1 MKFTTTAI
9 ALVVLLA
16 ACSDD
21 EPSGPSEMPD
31 TPQADVTI
39 RATPQITFDP
49 GNITVEL
56 NQEVEFDFE
65 SVAHNVF
72 FVDVPGRP
80 ADIPG
85 FNSNTTATRVFTTEG
100 TFPYDCTI
108 HPGMSGTVVVQGTNS
123 GVDVGY
129 AERAGP

>member
-1 MKFTTTAI
+1 MKLTTIPI
-9 ALVVLLA
+9 AMVVLLA

-31 TPQADVTI
+31 TPQAATI
-39 RATPQITFDP
+39 QATPQITFDP
-49 GNITVEL
+49 GNITVEV
-56 NQEVEFDFE
+56 NQEVDWNFE
-65 SVAHNVF
+65 SVPHNVF
-72 FVDVPGRP
+72 FADVLGRP

-85 FNSNTTATRVFTTEG
+85 FNSNTTVTRVFTTEG
-100 TFPYDCTI
+100 TFPYDCRI
-108 HPGMSGTVVVQGTNS
+108 HPGMSGTVVVQGPNS